1 MKAIILAAGRGSRMK
16 DLTNDR
22 PKCLVELDGETLL
35 SRQVH
40 ALRNGGA
47 TEIAIVSG
55 YRSEMLADNADRYF
69 HNSRWAETNMV
80 SSLATAAEWLLE
92 SPCVISYSDIFYG
105 AGAVQM
111 LAESSAAL
119 AITFDPNWQDL
130 WTRRFGDPLLDAETF
145 RLSSNGNILE
155 IGKHPSKV
163 AEIEGQFM
171 GLLRFTPE
179 AWRELDAMR
188 MTLPAAVRDKL
199 DMTGALQ
206 SIIERGNIPVKGI
219 PYSGYWGEVDN
230 ADDLRVYQP
239 TAS

>member
-16 DLTNDR
+16 DLTDDR

-35 SRQVH
+35 SRQLR
-40 ALRNGGA
+40 ALRSGGA
-47 TEIAIVSG
+47 TEIAVVTG
-55 YRSEMLADNADRYF
+55 YHREMLADQVDREF

-80 SSLATAAEWLLE
+80 SSLATAGEWLDE
-92 SPCVISYSDIFYG
+92 APCVISYSDIFYG
-105 AGAVQM
+105 PDAVRQ

-145 RLSSNGNILE
+145 RLSGDGDILE
-155 IGKHPSKV
+155 IGKRPSKIE
-163 AEIEGQFM
+163 EIEGQFM

-179 AWRELDAMR
+179 AWRELNAMR
-188 MTLPAAVRDKL
+188 MALPDEARDKL

-206 SIIERGNIPVKGI
+206 RIIERGNIAVKGI
-219 PYSGYWGEVDN
+219 RFSGDWGEVDN
-230 ADDLRVYQP
+230 AQDLSVYQSAEP
-239 TAS
+239 